1 MSNTW
6 TNTPDNFQDP
16 HLTILSAVKSF
27 EKDATFNLEK
37 TVELLRENNIP
48 QQYILSILWE
58 YVKKYNRAF
67 EEWWLKNSDFFDHL
81 ESKIEL
87 QPSQDAVWRER
98 AKVQEKVAPQI
109 KDAQKSGGIKRKH
122 VVVGGALG
130 LSGAALVAGG
140 YGAFDDLAKKPVT
153 LEDLQVGNTHEY
165 HQEVSPEEHKLILW
179 AFEDISS
186 LLSDGDT
193 IISMDIDGNF
203 SEMQLDLMASL
214 NRAMAACNNELDPT
228 NMLQEVPGSCE
239 DSIGILRKMTDGQA
253 EEILAELGKKQG
265 FNVNMQIKTLDTYMD
280 MVDTHTIELDT
291 LKKDPNTHPALLLI
305 GYLMLI
311 FALLYLLHG
320 LKQGERFLRKDA
332 TTWAMDNIHA
342 AKDIDKEMYPMI
354 KMVSEKMRILRPI
367 FDRIMKQQ
375 NNVPDIYK
383 SEIDDPSNQKPAE
396 RPLTPDERQEI
407 TKAYSFDGLKRTD
420 DARRRAAEE
429 WMSNPDLR
437 VEWWTITKTDWKRGT
452 SEKIAKSFVKPV
464 KYMPFAHKWEIYQ
477 IQEDSYSWDKSIY
490 VFDEKRD
497 KYMGQLY
504 TNHGITDID
513 ANKFSYEWDHDDPN
527 QQAFVAGMIWD
538 QKVWLSLS
546 SEEIRKR

>member
-16 HLTILSAVKSF
+16 YLTILSAVKSF

-48 QQYILSILWE
+48 QEDILSILWK

-67 EEWWLKNSDFFDHL
+67 KEWWLKNSDFFGYL
-81 ESKIEL
+81 ESKIKS
-87 QPSQDAVWRER
+87 QPSQGAVWRER
-98 AKVQEKVAPQI
+98 TKVQEKVAPQI

-130 LSGAALVAGG
+130 LSGAALVAWG

-228 NMLQEVPGSCE
+228 NMLQEVPESCE

-265 FNVNMQIKTLDTYMD
+265 FNVNMQIKTLDMYMD
-280 MVDTHTIELDT
+280 MADTHTIELDT
-291 LKKDPNTHPALLLI
+291 LKKDPNTDSALLILAS
-305 GYLMLI
+305 LMVI
-311 FALLYLLHG
+311 FSLLYILHA
-320 LKQGERFLRKDA
+320 LKQGGRLLRKDE

-342 AKDIDKEMYPMI
+342 AKDIDDDMYPMI

-383 SEIDDPSNQKPAE
+383 SEIDDLSSQKPAE
-396 RPLTPDERQEI
+396 RPLTPDEKERVTE
-407 TKAYSFDGLKRTD
+407 AYNLNGLKRTD
-420 DARRRAAEE
+420 NARRTAAEE
-429 WMSNPDLR
+429 WMNNSELR
-437 VEWWTITKTDWKRGT
+437 VEWWTNEKTDWERWT
-452 SEKIAKSFVKPV
+452 SNKIVKPLIEPV
-464 KYMPFAHKWEIYQ
+464 EHIPLNHKWKIYQ
-477 IQEDSYSWDKSIY
+477 IQEDSFSWDKIIY
-490 VFDEKRD
+490 VFDENTE
-497 KYMGQLY
+497 KYMDQLY

-513 ANKFSYEWDHDDPN
+513 ASHIAYEWDHNDPN
-527 QQAFVAGMIWD
+527 QIKFVHGMIWD